1 MPRQWLFL
9 FPFPSCTSWWFQ
21 PIWFEATNQFYNW
34 NTDAGIACKAICSLR
49 TWRASLVSV
58 LSTAFR
64 ESVLVIEALPRLLMH
79 FFDEDLKSPCHF
91 RRFQFRSFT
100 PNKLHPKLAQLLRS
114 FSFSLIPACTSRS
127 AQKIHTIK
135 VWKRGISGSP
145 IALCKGETS
154 SFPLEESPTKVW
166 PESFWPRLQHFG
178 VGFSKKISKVFQKAE
193 TTKKKNNFPHKQ
205 FSSDFFFWALSEI
218 RPPQS
223 LPSHRKDV
231 TRPLIEGFMRSLRRW
246 RKPRRRCA
254 RICSFTGF
262 PAWKLWRQK
271 SQGFTACF
279 RRFFLFFP
287 FCRVEKK
294 TTSCWS

>member
-1 MPRQWLFL
+1 
-9 FPFPSCTSWWFQ
+9 
-21 PIWFEATNQFYNW
+21 
-34 NTDAGIACKAICSLR
+34 
-49 TWRASLVSV
+49 
-58 LSTAFR
+58 
-64 ESVLVIEALPRLLMH
+64 MH

-154 SFPLEESPTKVW
+154 SFPLNLEESPTKVW

-193 TTKKKNNFPHKQ
+193 TTKKKKQ
-205 FSSDFFFWALSEI
+205 FPPQTIQLGFFFWALSEI

-279 RRFFLFFP
+279 RRFFCFSPFAGWKKKPRVAEVKIQFGSWIFGVEAKNPRTDLFQSFGDFEMAP
-287 FCRVEKK
+287 FRGGRFLALMCPKEPWVSPKK
-294 TTSCWS
+294 GWVN